1 MCAGLIRP
9 HGPLENMSIRENA
22 LNAAIRLLRGTIR
35 LTGARQAGAITAR
48 LAEGLSPTIEAPTPF
63 GTLRFFCPGHLPE
76 FRARTLL
83 TKEPETLRWIETFD
97 SGDVLWDIGAN
108 VGSYSLYA
116 GLRGMRTLAFEP
128 SAGNYHLLNRN
139 IEINRMDDR
148 ISAYCLA
155 FSDDTR
161 LAAFHMQSTEVG
173 SALSS
178 FAEATD
184 WQGRPFSAVFE
195 QAMMGFDIDGFIR
208 QFSPAFP
215 THIKIDVDGREDKI
229 VAGARATL
237 ADPRL
242 KSVLIELDGG
252 RESYTQE
259 VVRRMADAGLILVET
274 GHAVEIANRASS
286 AFYLYIFRRGGTA

>member
-1 MCAGLIRP
+1 
-9 HGPLENMSIRENA
+9 MSIRQNA
-22 LNAAIRLLRGTIR
+22 LSAAVRLLKSAIRLAGP
-35 LTGARQAGAITAR
+35 RQAGAITAR
-48 LAEGLSPTIEAPTPF
+48 LAEELSPTIEASTPF

-83 TKEPETLRWIETFD
+83 TKEPETLRWIETFKP
-97 SGDVLWDIGAN
+97 GDVLWDIGAN

-116 GLRGMRTLAFEP
+116 GLRGIKTLAFEP
-128 SAGNYHLLNRN
+128 SAGNYYLLNRN

-161 LAAFHMQSTEVG
+161 LAGFHMQSTDVG

-178 FAEATD
+178 FAEASD
-184 WQGRPFSAVFE
+184 WQGRPFAAVFE
-195 QAMMGFDIDGFIR
+195 QAMIGFDIDGLIR

-229 VAGARATL
+229 VEGARATI
-237 ADPRL
+237 ADSRV

-252 RESYTQE
+252 RDSYTRGVIKMLE
-259 VVRRMADAGLILVET
+259 IAGLALVEK
-274 GHAVEIANRASS
+274 GHAVEIANRESS
-286 AFYLYIFRRGGTA
+286 AFYLYIFRRPGAA